1 MAHQSVR
8 FWFELLRVHSFVK
21 PSSFPP
27 TRVAMAEAVKAA
39 EAKKLLGE
47 SAEESRLKR
56 LEKQQSRYRDRG
68 G

>member
-1 MAHQSVR
+1 MAHHSVR
-8 FWFELLRVHSFVK
+8 FWFDYFAHSLAK
-21 PSSFPP
+21 PSSVPR
-27 TRVAMAEAVKAA
+27 TRAVMAEAAKVA

-47 SAEESRLKR
+47 SAEESRAKR